1 MYGTNGKQNAVGSG
15 AGKISNRCGGH
26 GLPEA
31 LFGCRHVLATFTGL
45 LRKKYKV
52 GTSLLTEGTSQSRIL
67 RERTRARKILRP
79 ASIIP
84 VVGLAGLMTAA
95 PMLARGLA
103 QFSVG
108 MVAVPVSVQASV
120 SGTAGFAKPRETDQP
135 LQLAEDV
142 LSDRLDRVFHIAM
155 EEDAAQVPA
164 PRFADFDTRRLPLQ
178 ASDATPLTDF
188 ERFAL
193 IPGDAGVVTLA
204 SLDQRFASAH
214 LPESADAAVTAAVAL
229 ALATGEE
236 ETLAAEGDDEAMA
249 SLESRLPEDIVLPV
263 PRPAYTAK
271 PKQAATA
278 LAYANPDA
286 EIEEEET
293 RDGIFGR
300 LFGRRDSLLPDRGSK
315 VAVYDIGAQVV
326 YMPNGEKLEAH
337 SGLAHMKDNPRYVK
351 EKNKG
356 PTPPNLYNLRMR
368 EARFHGV
375 EAIRLLPA
383 DGKKKFNR
391 DGLLAHTYM
400 YVAGGGKDKS
410 QSNGCVVFKDY
421 DKFLTAFKRGEVKH
435 MIVVGH
441 LKEVPTYMAAL

>member
-1 MYGTNGKQNAVGSG
+1 M
-15 AGKISNRCGGH
+15 I
-26 GLPEA
+26 
-31 LFGCRHVLATFTGL
+31 
-45 LRKKYKV
+45 
-52 GTSLLTEGTSQSRIL
+52 
-67 RERTRARKILRP
+67 
-79 ASIIP
+79 
-84 VVGLAGLMTAA
+84 GLAGLMAAA
-95 PMLARGLA
+95 PMMARGLA
-103 QFSVG
+103 QFSIG
-108 MVAVPVSVQASV
+108 MVAVPASVQASV
-120 SGTAGFAKPRETDQP
+120 SGSAGAGFSEPRETGQR

-142 LSDRLDRVFHIAM
+142 LTDRLDRVFDLAM
-155 EEDAAQVPA
+155 EEDAAKAPA
-164 PRFADFDTRRLPLQ
+164 PHFSDFDTRRIPVRT
-178 ASDATPLTDF
+178 SDAKPLSDI

-193 IPGDAGVVTLA
+193 IPGDAAAVTLA
-204 SLDQRFASAH
+204 SLDQRYAPAR
-214 LPESADAAVTAAVAL
+214 LPEAADAAVTAAIAL

-236 ETLAAEGDDEAMA
+236 EALAAESEDEAIA
-249 SLESRLPEDIVLPV
+249 SLESRLPEEIVVPV
-263 PRPAYTAK
+263 PRPAYSAK
-271 PKQAATA
+271 PKQASTA
-278 LAYANPDA
+278 LAYANPNA

-300 LFGRRDSLLPDRGSK
+300 LFGKRDSLLPDRGSK

-400 YVAGGGKDKS
+400 YVAGGGRDKS

>member
-1 MYGTNGKQNAVGSG
+1 M
-15 AGKISNRCGGH
+15 I
-26 GLPEA
+26 
-31 LFGCRHVLATFTGL
+31 
-45 LRKKYKV
+45 
-52 GTSLLTEGTSQSRIL
+52 
-67 RERTRARKILRP
+67 
-79 ASIIP
+79 
-84 VVGLAGLMTAA
+84 GLAGLMAAA
-95 PMLARGLA
+95 PMMARGLA

-108 MVAVPVSVQASV
+108 MVALPVSVQASV
-120 SGTAGFAKPRETDQP
+120 SGAAGPAEPQDAGVTLRV
-135 LQLAEDV
+135 AEDA
-142 LSDRLDRVFHIAM
+142 LDARLDRVFHEAM
-155 EEDAAQVPA
+155 EEDAARVPA
-164 PRFADFDTRRLPLQ
+164 PRFASLDARRLPVPSPKPGSL
-178 ASDATPLTDF
+178 SDV
-188 ERFAL
+188 ERFAML
-193 IPGDAGVVTLA
+193 PGAAAAVTLA
-204 SLDQRFASAH
+204 SLDQRFAPMR
-214 LPESADAAVTAAVAL
+214 LPEAADAAVDAAIAL
-229 ALATGEE
+229 ALAAGEE
-236 ETLAAEGDDEAMA
+236 EALAAESNEEAIA
-249 SLESRLPEDIVLPV
+249 SLESRLPDEIVVPT
-263 PRPAYTAK
+263 PRPAYSAK
-271 PKQAATA
+271 SKQASTA

-286 EIEEEET
+286 KIEEEEQ

-315 VAVYDIGAQVV
+315 VAVYDISAQVV
-326 YMPNGEKLEAH
+326 YMPNGDKLEAH

-400 YVAGGGKDKS
+400 YVAGGGKDRS

>member
-1 MYGTNGKQNAVGSG
+1 M
-15 AGKISNRCGGH
+15 
-26 GLPEA
+26 
-31 LFGCRHVLATFTGL
+31 
-45 LRKKYKV
+45 
-52 GTSLLTEGTSQSRIL
+52 
-67 RERTRARKILRP
+67 
-79 ASIIP
+79 
-84 VVGLAGLMTAA
+84 VGLAALLAAA
-95 PMLARGLA
+95 PMMARGFS
-103 QFSVG
+103 QFSAG
-108 MVAVPVSVQASV
+108 TATAPVSIQASLA
-120 SGTAGFAKPRETDQP
+120 GNAGAGFAKPRETGEQFR
-135 LQLAEDV
+135 LAEDV
-142 LSDRLDRVFHIAM
+142 LDARLDRVFREAM
-155 EEDAAQVPA
+155 NEDAAPA
-164 PRFADFDTRRLPLQ
+164 PRFADLDTTRLPVRMPDVRPL
-178 ASDATPLTDF
+178 SDV
-188 ERFAL
+188 ERFAM
-193 IPGDAGVVTLA
+193 IPGDGAAVTLA
-204 SLDQRFASAH
+204 SLDERFAPAR
-214 LPESADAAVTAAVAL
+214 LPDSADAAVTAAIAL
-229 ALATGEE
+229 ALAAGEE
-236 ETLAAEGDDEAMA
+236 EALAAESEGEALA
-249 SLESRLPEDIVLPV
+249 SLEDRLPEEIAVPT

-271 PKQAATA
+271 PKQTHTA

-286 EIEEEET
+286 EIEEDET

-315 VAVYDIGAQVV
+315 VAVYDIGEAVV
-326 YMPNGEKLEAH
+326 YMPNGDKLEAH

-400 YVAGGGKDKS
+400 YVAGGGKDRS

>member
-1 MYGTNGKQNAVGSG
+1 M
-15 AGKISNRCGGH
+15 
-26 GLPEA
+26 L
-31 LFGCRHVLATFTGL
+31 
-45 LRKKYKV
+45 
-52 GTSLLTEGTSQSRIL
+52 
-67 RERTRARKILRP
+67 
-79 ASIIP
+79 
-84 VVGLAGLMTAA
+84 GLAGLMAAA
-95 PMLARGLA
+95 PMMARGLA
-103 QFSVG
+103 QLSVG

-120 SGTAGFAKPRETDQP
+120 SGAGGAGFQEPREAGRT

-142 LSDRLDRVFHIAM
+142 LSDRLDRDFEVAM
-155 EEDAAQVPA
+155 EEDAAPA
-164 PRFADFDTRRLPLQ
+164 PQFADFDTRRIPVQPSAARPL
-178 ASDATPLTDF
+178 SDV
-188 ERFAL
+188 ERFAS
-193 IPGDAGVVTLA
+193 IPGDAAAVTLA
-204 SLDQRFASAH
+204 SLDQRFAPLH
-214 LPESADAAVTAAVAL
+214 LPESADAAMAATIAL

-236 ETLAAEGDDEAMA
+236 EALATESEDGALA
-249 SLESRLPEDIVLPV
+249 SLESRLPEEIAVPI
-263 PRPAYTAK
+263 PRPAYSAK
-271 PKQAATA
+271 PKQASTA

-286 EIEEEET
+286 EIEEDEP

-315 VAVYDIGAQVV
+315 VAVYDIGAAVV

-337 SGLAHMKDNPRYVK
+337 SGLAHMKDNPRYADK
-351 EKNKG
+351 KNKG

>member
-1 MYGTNGKQNAVGSG
+1 M
-15 AGKISNRCGGH
+15 
-26 GLPEA
+26 
-31 LFGCRHVLATFTGL
+31 
-45 LRKKYKV
+45 
-52 GTSLLTEGTSQSRIL
+52 
-67 RERTRARKILRP
+67 
-79 ASIIP
+79 
-84 VVGLAGLMTAA
+84 VGLTALLAAA
-95 PMLARGLA
+95 PMMARGLA

-120 SGTAGFAKPRETDQP
+120 SGTAGAGFAEPSETGQKFK
-135 LQLAEDV
+135 LAEDA
-142 LSDRLDRVFHIAM
+142 LGARLDRVFHEAM
-155 EEDAAQVPA
+155 DEDAARLPA
-164 PRFADFDTRRLPLQ
+164 PRFADLDTRRFPVRSPEARAL
-178 ASDATPLTDF
+178 SDV
-188 ERFAL
+188 ERFAM
-193 IPGDAGVVTLA
+193 IPGDAAAVTLA
-204 SLDQRFASAH
+204 SLDQRFAPAR
-214 LPESADAAVTAAVAL
+214 LPDSADAAVSAAIAL
-229 ALATGEE
+229 ALAAGEE
-236 ETLAAEGDDEAMA
+236 EALAAESEDEALA
-249 SLESRLPEDIVLPV
+249 SLESRLPDEIAVPV

-271 PKQAATA
+271 PKQAHTA
-278 LAYANPDA
+278 LAYANPDE
-286 EIEEEET
+286 EIEEES

-315 VAVYDIGAQVV
+315 VAVYDIGAAVV

-337 SGLAHMKDNPRYVK
+337 SGLAHMKDNPRYANQ
-351 EKNKG
+351 KNKG

-400 YVAGGGKDKS
+400 YVAGGGKDRS

>member
-1 MYGTNGKQNAVGSG
+1 M
-15 AGKISNRCGGH
+15 
-26 GLPEA
+26 L
-31 LFGCRHVLATFTGL
+31 
-45 LRKKYKV
+45 
-52 GTSLLTEGTSQSRIL
+52 
-67 RERTRARKILRP
+67 
-79 ASIIP
+79 
-84 VVGLAGLMTAA
+84 GLAGLMAAA

-120 SGTAGFAKPRETDQP
+120 SGPFDTGFSQPRDTDQTF
-135 LQLAEDV
+135 QLAKEV
-142 LSDRLDRVFHIAM
+142 LSDRLDRAFETAM
-155 EEDAAQVPA
+155 EEDAAPA
-164 PRFADFDTRRLPLQ
+164 PHFADFDTRRMPVPT
-178 ASDATPLTDF
+178 SVPTSF
-188 ERFAL
+188 SGIERFAL
-193 IPGDAGVVTLA
+193 LPGNDAPVALA
-204 SLDQRFASAH
+204 SLDLRFAPAR
-214 LPESADAAVTAAVAL
+214 LPESADAAMIAAVAL
-229 ALATGEE
+229 ALATDEE
-236 ETLAAEGDDEAMA
+236 EALAAGNEDEAIA
-249 SLESRLPEDIVLPV
+249 GLGGRLPEEIAVPI
-263 PRPAYTAK
+263 PRPAYSAK
-271 PKQAATA
+271 PKQVSTA
-278 LAYANPDA
+278 LAYADPNA

-300 LFGRRDSLLPDRGSK
+300 LFGRRDSLLPGRGSK
-315 VAVYDIGAQVV
+315 VAVYDIGAKVV

-337 SGLAHMKDNPRYVK
+337 SGLAHMKDNPRYADQ
-351 EKNKG
+351 KNKG

-383 DGKKKFNR
+383 DGKKKYNR

>member
-1 MYGTNGKQNAVGSG
+1 V
-15 AGKISNRCGGH
+15 
-26 GLPEA
+26 
-31 LFGCRHVLATFTGL
+31 
-45 LRKKYKV
+45 
-52 GTSLLTEGTSQSRIL
+52 
-67 RERTRARKILRP
+67 RKILRP
-79 ASIIP
+79 ARIIP
-84 VVGLAGLMTAA
+84 MIGLAGLMAAA
-95 PMLARGLA
+95 PMMARGLA

-108 MVAVPVSVQASV
+108 MFAVPVSVQASV
-120 SGTAGFAKPRETDQP
+120 SGTARAGFSEPRETGRR

-142 LSDRLDRVFHIAM
+142 LSDRLDRVFHVAM
-155 EEDAAQVPA
+155 EEDAAKVPA
-164 PRFADFDTRRLPLQ
+164 PHFADFDTRRIPVRT
-178 ASDATPLTDF
+178 SDAKPLSDID
-188 ERFAL
+188 RFAML
-193 IPGDAGVVTLA
+193 PGDTAAVTLA
-204 SLDQRFASAH
+204 SLEERFAPMRMA
-214 LPESADAAVTAAVAL
+214 EAADAAVDAAIAL

-236 ETLAAEGDDEAMA
+236 EELAGESTEEAIA
-249 SLESRLPEDIVLPV
+249 SLESRLPEEVVVPI
-263 PRPAYTAK
+263 PRPAYSAK
-271 PKQAATA
+271 PKQASTA
-278 LAYANPDA
+278 LAYANPNA

-300 LFGRRDSLLPDRGSK
+300 LFGKRNDSLLPDRGSK
-315 VAVYDIGAQVV
+315 VAVYDIGAQMV

-337 SGLAHMKDNPRYVK
+337 SGLGHMKDNPRYVK

-441 LKEVPTYMAAL
+441 LKEVPTYLAAL

>member
-1 MYGTNGKQNAVGSG
+1 
-15 AGKISNRCGGH
+15 
-26 GLPEA
+26 
-31 LFGCRHVLATFTGL
+31 
-45 LRKKYKV
+45 
-52 GTSLLTEGTSQSRIL
+52 LTEGTSKSQIL
-67 RERTRARKILRP
+67 RERTRVRKILRP

-84 VVGLAGLMTAA
+84 MIGLAGLMAAA
-95 PMLARGLA
+95 PMMARGLA

-108 MVAVPVSVQASV
+108 MVVLPVSVQASV
-120 SGTAGFAKPRETDQP
+120 SEAAGSAEPQETGVIFRV
-135 LQLAEDV
+135 AEDA
-142 LSDRLDRVFHIAM
+142 LDARLDRVFHEAM
-155 EEDAAQVPA
+155 EEDAARVPA
-164 PRFADFDTRRLPLQ
+164 PSFASLDARRLPVPSPKPGLL
-178 ASDATPLTDF
+178 SDV
-188 ERFAL
+188 ERFAML
-193 IPGDAGVVTLA
+193 PGAAAAVTLA
-204 SLDQRFASAH
+204 SLDQRFAPMR
-214 LPESADAAVTAAVAL
+214 LPEAADAAVDAAIAL

-236 ETLAAEGDDEAMA
+236 EALAAESNEEAIA
-249 SLESRLPEDIVLPV
+249 SLESRLPDEIVVPI
-263 PRPAYTAK
+263 PRPAYSAK
-271 PKQAATA
+271 PKQASTA

-286 EIEEEET
+286 KIEEEEQ

-315 VAVYDIGAQVV
+315 VAVYDISAQVV
-326 YMPNGEKLEAH
+326 YMPNGDKLEAH

-383 DGKKKFNR
+383 DGKKKYNR

-400 YVAGGGKDKS
+400 YVAGGGKDRS